1 MSKPLVGGL
10 AALIRE
16 DAERK
21 KQEAQ
26 SPPNTGSPPV
36 QGNPTDSN
44 LPIQGK
50 PSTGS
55 RPSDGSPTEGSPPS
69 DRSPIESSPPKP
81 EPLGYPKGSPT
92 PESGPPTQSS
102 PTPQAAD
109 LWAAVALKKGY
120 SKLYHSIVDDVFPQL
135 TADEQA
141 VYTHLYRLSWGFNNP
156 GVIVSLPKLAERA
169 GMSRNSAARA
179 IARLVGRGLVTKGE
193 PFFGKNQEQ
202 GREYRLPIPSSLTS
216 GGSLSAEGSP
226 PSVGRNKERLK
237 ETVKKSGVA
246 SLPEEEKASCPDCHG
261 QGYYY
266 PGGFNEGVK
275 ICRHENLRRAGK

>member
-1 MSKPLVGGL
+1 VSKPLVGGL

-26 SPPNTGSPPV
+26 SPPSTGSPPT
-36 QGNPTDSN
+36 QGNPIEGG

-50 PSTGS
+50 PSVGS
-55 RPSDGSPTEGSPPS
+55 LPNDGAPT
-69 DRSPIESSPPKP
+69 ESSPPKS

-92 PESGPPTQSS
+92 PESGPPTQSN

-179 IARLVGRGLVTKGE
+179 IARLVGRGLVIKGE

-216 GGSLSAEGSP
+216 GGSLPAEGSP
-226 PSVGRNKERLK
+226 PSMGRNKERLK

>member
-26 SPPNTGSPPV
+26 SQSTADSLPV
-36 QGNPTDSN
+36 QGNPIESS
-44 LPIQGK
+44 
-50 PSTGS
+50 PSTQS
-55 RPSDGSPTEGSPPS
+55 NPNAGSPPS
-69 DRSPIESSPPKP
+69 NGLPIESSPPKP
-81 EPLGYPKGSPT
+81 APLGYPKGSPT
-92 PESGPPTQSS
+92 TEGSPPTQSN
-102 PTPQAAD
+102 PTPQVAD
-109 LWAAVALKKGY
+109 IWAAVTLKRGY

-141 VYTHLYRLSWGFNNP
+141 VYMHLYRLSWGFNNP
-156 GVIVSLPKLAERA
+156 GVIVSLPKLAERS
-169 GMSRNSAARA
+169 GMSRNSVARA
-179 IARLVGRGLVTKGE
+179 ISRLVGRGLVTKGD

-202 GREYRLPIPSSLTS
+202 GREYRLPIPDSLTS
-216 GGSLSAEGSP
+216 GGSLPTESSL

-237 ETVKKSGVA
+237 ESIKKSSGA
-246 SLPEEEKASCPDCHG
+246 SLPEEEKANCPDCHG

-275 ICRHENLRRAGK
+275 ICRHENLRRAEK

>member
-26 SPPNTGSPPV
+26 SPPSTGSPPI
-36 QGNPTDSN
+36 QGNPVEGS

-50 PSTGS
+50 PGT
-55 RPSDGSPTEGSPPS
+55 GSPPN
-69 DRSPIESSPPKP
+69 DGVPIESSPPKP

-92 PESGPPTQSS
+92 PESSPPTQSN

-216 GGSLSAEGSP
+216 GGSLPAEGGP

-237 ETVKKSGVA
+237 ETVKKGGVA
-246 SLPEEEKASCPDCHG
+246 SLPEEEKASCPDCRG

-266 PGGFNEGVK
+266 PGGFSEGVK
-275 ICRHENLRRAGK
+275 ICRHENLRRAEK

>member
-21 KQEAQ
+21 KLEAQ
-26 SPPNTGSPPV
+26 GPPSTGSPPLQGKPSESSPPSEGNPNTGSLP
-36 QGNPTDSN
+36 SN
-44 LPIQGK
+44 GV
-50 PSTGS
+50 
-55 RPSDGSPTEGSPPS
+55 
-69 DRSPIESSPPKP
+69 PIESSPPKP
-81 EPLGYPKGSPT
+81 EPLGYSKGSPSS
-92 PESGPPTQSS
+92 ESSPPTQSS
-102 PTPQAAD
+102 PVPQVAD
-109 LWAAVALKKGY
+109 LWSAVALKKGY
-120 SKLYHSIVDDVFPQL
+120 SKLYHSIVDDVFPQI

-179 IARLVGRGLVTKGE
+179 IARLVSRGLVKKGE

-216 GGSLSAEGSP
+216 GGSLPIESGL
-226 PSVGRNKERLK
+226 PSVGRNKERFK
-237 ETVKKSGVA
+237 ETVKKGGGA
-246 SLPEEEKASCPDCHG
+246 SLPEEEKANCPDCHG

>member
-26 SPPNTGSPPV
+26 SQPSTGSPPI
-36 QGNPTDSN
+36 QSN
-44 LPIQGK
+44 
-50 PSTGS
+50 
-55 RPSDGSPTEGSPPS
+55 
-69 DRSPIESSPPKP
+69 PIESSPPNMSSPSTGSLPNEGLPIEGSLPKP
-81 EPLGYPKGSPT
+81 EPVGYPKGSPSS
-92 PESGPPTQSS
+92 ESSPPTQSS

-109 LWAAVALKKGY
+109 MWAAIALKRGY

-202 GREYRLPIPSSLTS
+202 GREYRLPIPSGLTS
-216 GGSLSAEGSP
+216 GGSLTVEGSLP
-226 PSVGRNKERLK
+226 NVGRNKERLK
-237 ETVKKSGVA
+237 ETVKKGGSA
-246 SLPEEEKASCPDCHG
+246 SLPEEEKANCPDCQG

-275 ICRHENLRRAGK
+275 ICRHENLRRAVK

>member
-26 SPPNTGSPPV
+26 SQSNANSLPM
-36 QGNPTDSN
+36 QGNPTEASPSN
-44 LPIQGK
+44 EGNPSVGSLPSIG
-50 PSTGS
+50 P
-55 RPSDGSPTEGSPPS
+55 
-69 DRSPIESSPPKP
+69 PIESSPPKP
-81 EPLGYPKGSPT
+81 GPLGYPKSSP
-92 PESGPPTQSS
+92 SAVSSPPTQSN
-102 PTPQAAD
+102 PAPQVAD
-109 LWAAVALKKGY
+109 IWAAVALKRGY

-169 GMSRNSAARA
+169 GMSRNSVARA
-179 IARLVGRGLVTKGE
+179 ITRLVGRGLVTKGE

-202 GREYRLPIPSSLTS
+202 GREYRLPIPSSLTN
-216 GGSLSAEGSP
+216 GGSPPTESSL

-237 ETVKKSGVA
+237 ESIKKSGGA
-246 SLPEEEKASCPDCHG
+246 SLPEEEKANCPDCHG

-275 ICRHENLRRAGK
+275 ICRHENLLRAEK

>member
-1 MSKPLVGGL
+1 VSKPLVGGL

-26 SPPNTGSPPV
+26 SQPSAGSSST
-36 QGNPTDSN
+36 QSN
-44 LPIQGK
+44 
-50 PSTGS
+50 
-55 RPSDGSPTEGSPPS
+55 PTEGSLTSISNPS
-69 DRSPIESSPPKP
+69 TDSLPNEGLLIEGSPPKP
-81 EPLGYPKGSPT
+81 EPVDHPKGSPSS
-92 PESGPPTQSS
+92 ESSLSTQSS

-109 LWAAVALKKGY
+109 MWAAIALKRGY

-156 GVIVSLPKLAERA
+156 GVIVSLPKLAERS

-202 GREYRLPIPSSLTS
+202 GREYRLPIPSGLTS
-216 GGSLSAEGSP
+216 GGSLPVEGSP

-237 ETVKKSGVA
+237 ETVKKGGSA
-246 SLPEEEKASCPDCHG
+246 SLHEEEKANCPDCQG

-275 ICRHENLRRAGK
+275 ICRHENLRRVGK

>member
-1 MSKPLVGGL
+1 VSKPLVGGL

-26 SPPNTGSPPV
+26 SPPSTGSPPTL
-36 QGNPTDSN
+36 GNPVESG
-44 LPIQGK
+44 LPALGLL
-50 PSTGS
+50 SVGS
-55 RPSDGSPTEGSPPS
+55 PPSDGSPTE
-69 DRSPIESSPPKP
+69 SSPPKT
-81 EPLGYPKGSPT
+81 EPLGYPMGSPSS
-92 PESGPPTQSS
+92 EGSPPTQSN

-202 GREYRLPIPSSLTS
+202 GREYRLPIPGSLTS
-216 GGSLSAEGSP
+216 GGSLPTEGSP

-237 ETVKKSGVA
+237 ETIKKGGGA

-266 PGGFNEGVK
+266 PSGFNEGVK
-275 ICRHENLRRAGK
+275 ICRHENLRRAEK

>member
-1 MSKPLVGGL
+1 V
-10 AALIRE
+10 
-16 DAERK
+16 
-21 KQEAQ
+21 
-26 SPPNTGSPPV
+26 
-36 QGNPTDSN
+36 
-44 LPIQGK
+44 
-50 PSTGS
+50 
-55 RPSDGSPTEGSPPS
+55 
-69 DRSPIESSPPKP
+69 
-81 EPLGYPKGSPT
+81 
-92 PESGPPTQSS
+92 
-102 PTPQAAD
+102 PQAAD
-109 LWAAVALKKGY
+109 LWAAVALKRGY

-156 GVIVSLPKLAERA
+156 GVIVSLPKLAERS

-202 GREYRLPIPSSLTS
+202 GREYRLPIPSGLTS
-216 GGSLSAEGSP
+216 GSSLPTESSP

-237 ETVKKSGVA
+237 EIVKKGSGA
-246 SLPEEEKASCPDCHG
+246 SLPEEEKANCPDCHG

-275 ICRHENLRRAGK
+275 ICRHESLRRAGK

>member
-1 MSKPLVGGL
+1 M
-10 AALIRE
+10 
-16 DAERK
+16 
-21 KQEAQ
+21 
-26 SPPNTGSPPV
+26 
-36 QGNPTDSN
+36 
-44 LPIQGK
+44 
-50 PSTGS
+50 
-55 RPSDGSPTEGSPPS
+55 
-69 DRSPIESSPPKP
+69 
-81 EPLGYPKGSPT
+81 
-92 PESGPPTQSS
+92 
-102 PTPQAAD
+102 
-109 LWAAVALKKGY
+109 WAAIALKRGY

-202 GREYRLPIPSSLTS
+202 GREYRLPIPSGLTS
-216 GGSLSAEGSP
+216 GGSLPVESSP
-226 PSVGRNKERLK
+226 PNVGRNKERLK
-237 ETVKKSGVA
+237 ENVKKGGSA
-246 SLPEEEKASCPDCHG
+246 SLPEEEKANCPDCQG

>member
-1 MSKPLVGGL
+1 M
-10 AALIRE
+10 
-16 DAERK
+16 
-21 KQEAQ
+21 
-26 SPPNTGSPPV
+26 
-36 QGNPTDSN
+36 
-44 LPIQGK
+44 
-50 PSTGS
+50 
-55 RPSDGSPTEGSPPS
+55 
-69 DRSPIESSPPKP
+69 
-81 EPLGYPKGSPT
+81 
-92 PESGPPTQSS
+92 
-102 PTPQAAD
+102 
-109 LWAAVALKKGY
+109 WAAIALKRGY

-156 GVIVSLPKLAERA
+156 GVIVSLPKLAERS

-216 GGSLSAEGSP
+216 GGSLPVEGSP
-226 PSVGRNKERLK
+226 PSVRRNKERLK
-237 ETVKKSGVA
+237 ETVKKGGSA
-246 SLPEEEKASCPDCHG
+246 SLPEEEKANCPDCQG

-275 ICRHENLRRAGK
+275 ICRHEKLRRAGK

>member
-26 SPPNTGSPPV
+26 SPPNVGS
-36 QGNPTDSN
+36 
-44 LPIQGK
+44 LPKQGK
-50 PSTGS
+50 LTEGSLPTQSKPSVG
-55 RPSDGSPTEGSPPS
+55 RLPSDGAPTE
-69 DRSPIESSPPKP
+69 SSLPKP
-81 EPLGYPKGSPT
+81 DPLGYPKGSPT
-92 PESGPPTQSS
+92 PEGSPPIQGD
-102 PTPQAAD
+102 PTPQTAD

-216 GGSLSAEGSP
+216 GGSLPAEGSP
-226 PSVGRNKERLK
+226 PSVGRNKERIK
-237 ETVKKSGVA
+237 EIVKKGGVA
-246 SLPEEEKASCPDCHG
+246 SLPEEEKTSCPDCHG

-275 ICRHENLRRAGK
+275 ICRHESLRRAGK

>member
-21 KQEAQ
+21 KQEAL
-26 SPPNTGSPPV
+26 S
-36 QGNPTDSN
+36 
-44 LPIQGK
+44 
-50 PSTGS
+50 STVVAS
-55 RPSDGSPTEGSPPS
+55 LPTEGSPVEDSLPS
-69 DRSPIESSPPKP
+69 VGLPMESSPPKP
-81 EPLGYPKGSPT
+81 VPLGYPMGSP
-92 PESGPPTQSS
+92 PLEGSPPTQSS
-102 PTPQAAD
+102 PAPQVAD
-109 LWAAVALKKGY
+109 LWAAVALKRGY

-156 GVIVSLPKLAERA
+156 GVIVSLPKLAQRA

-216 GGSLSAEGSP
+216 GGSLPTEGSP

-237 ETVKKSGVA
+237 ETIKKGGVA
-246 SLPEEEKASCPDCHG
+246 SLPEEEKTSCPDCHG

-275 ICRHENLRRAGK
+275 ICRHDKLRRAGK

>member
-1 MSKPLVGGL
+1 VSKPLVGGL

-26 SPPNTGSPPV
+26 SPPSAGSLPTQSTPTESSPTTV
-36 QGNPTDSN
+36 SNPTESS
-44 LPIQGK
+44 LPSEGL
-50 PSTGS
+50 
-55 RPSDGSPTEGSPPS
+55 PTEGSPP
-69 DRSPIESSPPKP
+69 KP
-81 EPLGYPKGSPT
+81 DTVGHPKGSPSS
-92 PESGPPTQSS
+92 ESSPPTQSS

-109 LWAAVALKKGY
+109 MWAAIALKRGY

-202 GREYRLPIPSSLTS
+202 GREYRLPIPSGLTS
-216 GGSLSAEGSP
+216 GSSPPTEDSP

-237 ETVKKSGVA
+237 ETVKKGGSA
-246 SLPEEEKASCPDCHG
+246 SLAEEEKANCPDCQG

>member
-21 KQEAQ
+21 KQGAQ
-26 SPPNTGSPPV
+26 SSPSAGS
-36 QGNPTDSN
+36 
-44 LPIQGK
+44 LPIQ
-50 PSTGS
+50 SN
-55 RPSDGSPTEGSPPS
+55 PTESSLPS
-69 DRSPIESSPPKP
+69 EGLPTESSPPKP
-81 EPLGYPKGSPT
+81 DPIGYPKGSP
-92 PESGPPTQSS
+92 PSEGSPPTQSS

-109 LWAAVALKKGY
+109 MWAAIALKRGY

-202 GREYRLPIPSSLTS
+202 GREYRLPIPGGLTS
-216 GGSLSAEGSP
+216 GGSLPVEGSP

-237 ETVKKSGVA
+237 ETVKKGGGA
-246 SLPEEEKASCPDCHG
+246 SLPEEEKANCPDCQG

>member
-1 MSKPLVGGL
+1 VSKPLVGGL

-26 SPPNTGSPPV
+26 TQPNTNSLPTQGTPTENSQPNESNPGTGSPPNS
-36 QGNPTDSN
+36 GPPT
-44 LPIQGK
+44 
-50 PSTGS
+50 
-55 RPSDGSPTEGSPPS
+55 
-69 DRSPIESSPPKP
+69 ESSPPKP
-81 EPLGYPKGSPT
+81 LPLGYPKGSP
-92 PESGPPTQSS
+92 PSESSS
-102 PTPQAAD
+102 PIQSNPVPQVAD
-109 LWAAVALKKGY
+109 IWAAVALKRGY

-141 VYTHLYRLSWGFNNP
+141 IYTHLYRLSWGFNNP

-169 GMSRNSAARA
+169 GMSRNSVARA
-179 IARLVGRGLVTKGE
+179 ITRLVGRGLVTKGE

-216 GGSLSAEGSP
+216 GGSLPTESSLP
-226 PSVGRNKERLK
+226 NVGRNKERIK
-237 ETVKKSGVA
+237 ETIKKSGGA
-246 SLPEEEKASCPDCHG
+246 SLPEEEKAACPDCHG

-275 ICRHENLRRAGK
+275 ICRHENLRRIGK

>member
-1 MSKPLVGGL
+1 VSKPLVGGL

-26 SPPNTGSPPV
+26 SPPSTGSPPI
-36 QGNPTDSN
+36 QSNPVEDS

-50 PSTGS
+50 PSA
-55 RPSDGSPTEGSPPS
+55 GSPPS
-69 DRSPIESSPPKP
+69 DGAPIESSPPKP
-81 EPLGYPKGSPT
+81 EPLGYPKGSP
-92 PESGPPTQSS
+92 PPKSGPPTQSN

-179 IARLVGRGLVTKGE
+179 IARLVGRGLVIKGE

-216 GGSLSAEGSP
+216 GGSLPAEGSP
-226 PSVGRNKERLK
+226 PNVGRNKERLK

>member
-10 AALIRE
+10 AALIRV

-26 SPPNTGSPPV
+26 SPPSTGSPPT
-36 QGNPTDSN
+36 QGSPIEDS
-44 LPIQGK
+44 LPIQGN

-55 RPSDGSPTEGSPPS
+55 PSLDGLLT
-69 DRSPIESSPPKP
+69 ESSLPKP

-92 PESGPPTQSS
+92 PKSSPPTQSN
-102 PTPQAAD
+102 PTPQPAD

-216 GGSLSAEGSP
+216 GGSLPAEGGP

-237 ETVKKSGVA
+237 ETVKKGGVA
-246 SLPEEEKASCPDCHG
+246 SLPEEEKAACPDCHG

-275 ICRHENLRRAGK
+275 ICRHESLRRVEK

>member
-1 MSKPLVGGL
+1 M
-10 AALIRE
+10 
-16 DAERK
+16 
-21 KQEAQ
+21 
-26 SPPNTGSPPV
+26 
-36 QGNPTDSN
+36 
-44 LPIQGK
+44 
-50 PSTGS
+50 
-55 RPSDGSPTEGSPPS
+55 
-69 DRSPIESSPPKP
+69 
-81 EPLGYPKGSPT
+81 
-92 PESGPPTQSS
+92 
-102 PTPQAAD
+102 
-109 LWAAVALKKGY
+109 WAAIALKRGY

-202 GREYRLPIPSSLTS
+202 GREYRLPIPSGLTS
-216 GGSLSAEGSP
+216 GGSLLAEGSP

-237 ETVKKSGVA
+237 ETVKKGGSA
-246 SLPEEEKASCPDCHG
+246 SLPEEEKANCPDCQG

>member
-26 SPPNTGSPPV
+26 SPPSASSLPTQSNPTESSPP
-36 QGNPTDSN
+36 GISS
-44 LPIQGK
+44 

-55 RPSDGSPTEGSPPS
+55 LPNEGLPT
-69 DRSPIESSPPKP
+69 ESSPPKP
-81 EPLGYPKGSPT
+81 DPVGHPKGSP
-92 PESGPPTQSS
+92 PSESSPPTQSS

-109 LWAAVALKKGY
+109 MWAAIALKRGY
-120 SKLYHSIVDDVFPQL
+120 SKLYHSIVDDVFQQL

-216 GGSLSAEGSP
+216 GGSLPAEGSP

-237 ETVKKSGVA
+237 ETVKKGGSA
-246 SLPEEEKASCPDCHG
+246 SLPEEEKANCPDCQG

>member
-21 KQEAQ
+21 KQEVQ
-26 SPPNTGSPPV
+26 SPPSTGSPPV
-36 QGNPTDSN
+36 QGNPLEGS
-44 LPIQGK
+44 LPTQGK

-55 RPSDGSPTEGSPPS
+55 PLNDGV
-69 DRSPIESSPPKP
+69 PIESSPPKP

-92 PESGPPTQSS
+92 PESGPPTQSN

-202 GREYRLPIPSSLTS
+202 GREYRLPIPSSLTN
-216 GGSLSAEGSP
+216 GGSLPAEGSP

-275 ICRHENLRRAGK
+275 ICRHESLRRAGK

>member
-1 MSKPLVGGL
+1 VSKPLVGGL

-26 SPPNTGSPPV
+26 SQPSAGS
-36 QGNPTDSN
+36 
-44 LPIQGK
+44 LPIQSN
-50 PSTGS
+50 PIESSPTS
-55 RPSDGSPTEGSPPS
+55 ISNPTEGSLPTEGLPT
-69 DRSPIESSPPKP
+69 ESSPPKP
-81 EPLGYPKGSPT
+81 ETLGHPKGSPSS
-92 PESGPPTQSS
+92 ESSPPTQSS

-109 LWAAVALKKGY
+109 MWAAIALKRGY

-179 IARLVGRGLVTKGE
+179 IARLVSRGLVTKGE

-202 GREYRLPIPSSLTS
+202 GREYRLPIPSGLTS
-216 GGSLSAEGSP
+216 GGSLPVEGSP

-237 ETVKKSGVA
+237 ETVKKGGSA
-246 SLPEEEKASCPDCHG
+246 SLHEEEKANCPDCQG

-275 ICRHENLRRAGK
+275 ICRHENLRGARK

>member
-1 MSKPLVGGL
+1 VSKPLVGGL

-21 KQEAQ
+21 KQEVQ
-26 SPPNTGSPPV
+26 GQPSTGSPPT
-36 QGNPTDSN
+36 QGNPVEDS

-55 RPSDGSPTEGSPPS
+55 PPSDGVST
-69 DRSPIESSPPKP
+69 ESSPPKP

-92 PESGPPTQSS
+92 PESGPPTQGN

-216 GGSLSAEGSP
+216 GGSLPAEGSP
-226 PSVGRNKERLK
+226 PNVGRNKERLK

-246 SLPEEEKASCPDCHG
+246 SLPEEEKASCPDCRG

-266 PGGFNEGVK
+266 PGGFNGGVK
-275 ICRHENLRRAGK
+275 ICRHENLRRAEK

>member
-1 MSKPLVGGL
+1 VSKPLVGGL

-26 SPPNTGSPPV
+26 SQPNA
-36 QGNPTDSN
+36 
-44 LPIQGK
+44 
-50 PSTGS
+50 
-55 RPSDGSPTEGSPPS
+55 
-69 DRSPIESSPPKP
+69 RSS
-81 EPLGYPKGSPT
+81 
-92 PESGPPTQSS
+92 PTQSS
-102 PTPQAAD
+102 PIEGSPPIQSNPTESSLPTEGVPIESSLPKPESIGYPMGSPPSEGSPPKQGNPTPQASD
-109 LWAAVALKKGY
+109 LWAAIALKRGY

-193 PFFGKNQEQ
+193 SFFGKNQEQ
-202 GREYRLPIPSSLTS
+202 GREYRLPIPGGLTS
-216 GGSLSAEGSP
+216 GGSLLAEGSP

-237 ETVKKSGVA
+237 ESIKKGGSA
-246 SLPEEEKASCPDCHG
+246 SLPEDEKANCPDCHG

-275 ICRHENLRRAGK
+275 ICRHENLRRTGK

>member
-1 MSKPLVGGL
+1 VSKPLVGGL

-26 SPPNTGSPPV
+26 SQTSTGSPPT
-36 QGNPTDSN
+36 QSN
-44 LPIQGK
+44 
-50 PSTGS
+50 
-55 RPSDGSPTEGSPPS
+55 
-69 DRSPIESSPPKP
+69 PIESSPSHESNPSMGGPPNNELPTESSLPKP
-81 EPLGYPKGSPT
+81 EPLGYPKGSPSL
-92 PESGPPTQSS
+92 ESSPPTQSS
-102 PTPQAAD
+102 PTPQIAD

-216 GGSLSAEGSP
+216 GGSLPAEGSP
-226 PSVGRNKERLK
+226 PNVGRNKERLK
-237 ETVKKSGVA
+237 ETVKKGGA
-246 SLPEEEKASCPDCHG
+246 DSLPEEEKANCTDCHG

>member
-1 MSKPLVGGL
+1 VSKPLVGGL

-26 SPPNTGSPPV
+26 SPPIVGSPLIEDTPIV
-36 QGNPTDSN
+36 GSLPTESNPTESS
-44 LPIQGK
+44 LPNVG
-50 PSTGS
+50 P
-55 RPSDGSPTEGSPPS
+55 PT
-69 DRSPIESSPPKP
+69 ESSPPKP
-81 EPLGYPKGSPT
+81 EPLGYPKGSPS
-92 PESGPPTQSS
+92 PESSPPLQGS
-102 PTPQAAD
+102 PSPQVAD
-109 LWAAVALKKGY
+109 LWAAVALKRGY

-202 GREYRLPIPSSLTS
+202 GREYRLPIPSGLTS
-216 GGSLSAEGSP
+216 GSSLPTESSP
-226 PSVGRNKERLK
+226 PSMGRNKERFK
-237 ETVKKSGVA
+237 ETIKKGGVA
-246 SLPEEEKASCPDCHG
+246 SLPDEEKASCPDCHG
-261 QGYYY
+261 QGFYY
-266 PGGFNEGVK
+266 PGGFTEGVK
-275 ICRHENLRRAGK
+275 ICRHESLRRAGK

>member
-1 MSKPLVGGL
+1 VSKPLVGGL

-26 SPPNTGSPPV
+26 SPPSTGSPPT
-36 QGNPTDSN
+36 QDNLAGDS

-55 RPSDGSPTEGSPPS
+55 
-69 DRSPIESSPPKP
+69 PPKT

-92 PESGPPTQSS
+92 PESSPPTQSS

-202 GREYRLPIPSSLTS
+202 GREYRLPIPGGLTS
-216 GGSLSAEGSP
+216 AGSLPAEGSP

-275 ICRHENLRRAGK
+275 ICRHENLRRAEK

>member
-1 MSKPLVGGL
+1 VSKPLVGGL

-26 SPPNTGSPPV
+26 SPPSMGSSPTQGNPIEGSPPM
-36 QGNPTDSN
+36 
-44 LPIQGK
+44 QGK
-50 PSTGS
+50 PSS
-55 RPSDGSPTEGSPPS
+55 GSPPS
-69 DRSPIESSPPKP
+69 DGIPTESSPPKP

-92 PESGPPTQSS
+92 PESGPPTQSN

-216 GGSLSAEGSP
+216 GSSLPAEGSP

-237 ETVKKSGVA
+237 ETTKKSGVA
-246 SLPEEEKASCPDCHG
+246 SLPEEEKASCPACHG

>member
-1 MSKPLVGGL
+1 VSKPLVGGL

-26 SPPNTGSPPV
+26 SPPSTGSPPT
-36 QGNPTDSN
+36 QSNPVEDS
-44 LPIQGK
+44 LPTQGK

-55 RPSDGSPTEGSPPS
+55 PPSDGIPTE
-69 DRSPIESSPPKP
+69 SSLPKP
-81 EPLGYPKGSPT
+81 EPIGYPKGSPT
-92 PESGPPTQSS
+92 PESGPPTQSN
-102 PTPQAAD
+102 PTPQPAD

-216 GGSLSAEGSP
+216 GGSLPTEGGP

-246 SLPEEEKASCPDCHG
+246 SLPEEEKASCPDCQG

>member
-26 SPPNTGSPPV
+26 SPPNAGSPPT
-36 QGNPTDSN
+36 QGNPIEDS
-44 LPIQGK
+44 PPAQGK

-55 RPSDGSPTEGSPPS
+55 PPSDGVPT
-69 DRSPIESSPPKP
+69 ESSPPKP

-92 PESGPPTQSS
+92 PESGPTTQSN

-216 GGSLSAEGSP
+216 GGSLPAEGSP

-237 ETVKKSGVA
+237 ETVKKGGAA
-246 SLPEEEKASCPDCHG
+246 SLPEEEKASCPDCRG

-275 ICRHENLRRAGK
+275 ICRHENLRRAEK

>member
-1 MSKPLVGGL
+1 VSKPLVGGL

-26 SPPNTGSPPV
+26 SLPSTGSP
-36 QGNPTDSN
+36 
-44 LPIQGK
+44 LMQGK

-55 RPSDGSPTEGSPPS
+55 SPSDGTPT
-69 DRSPIESSPPKP
+69 ESSPPKP
-81 EPLGYPKGSPT
+81 EPLGYPKDSPT
-92 PESGPPTQSS
+92 PESGPPTQSN

-109 LWAAVALKKGY
+109 LWAAVTLKKGY

-202 GREYRLPIPSSLTS
+202 GREYRLPIPSSLTN
-216 GGSLSAEGSP
+216 GGSLPVEGSP
-226 PSVGRNKERLK
+226 PNVGRNKERLK

-246 SLPEEEKASCPDCHG
+246 SLPEEEKAACPDCHG

-275 ICRHENLRRAGK
+275 ICRHENLRRAEK

>member
-1 MSKPLVGGL
+1 VSKPLVGGL

-26 SPPNTGSPPV
+26 SPPSMGSL
-36 QGNPTDSN
+36 PTQSKPIEGG
-44 LPIQGK
+44 LPTQSK
-50 PSTGS
+50 PSM
-55 RPSDGSPTEGSPPS
+55 GSPPS
-69 DRSPIESSPPKP
+69 DGAPTESSLPKP

-92 PESGPPTQSS
+92 PESSPPTQGD
-102 PTPQAAD
+102 PTPQTAD

-156 GVIVSLPKLAERA
+156 GVIVSLPKIAERA

-216 GGSLSAEGSP
+216 GGSLPAEGSL
-226 PSVGRNKERLK
+226 PSVGRNKERIK

-275 ICRHENLRRAGK
+275 ICRHESLRRAGK

>member
-26 SPPNTGSPPV
+26 SPPSTGSPPI
-36 QGNPTDSN
+36 QGNPIEDS
-44 LPIQGK
+44 LSIQGK

-55 RPSDGSPTEGSPPS
+55 PPSDGAPT
-69 DRSPIESSPPKP
+69 ESSPPKT
-81 EPLGYPKGSPT
+81 EPLGYPKSSPT
-92 PESGPPTQSS
+92 PESSPPTQGN

-202 GREYRLPIPSSLTS
+202 GREYRLPIPSGLTS
-216 GGSLSAEGSP
+216 GGSLLAEGGP

-237 ETVKKSGVA
+237 ETTKKSGVA
-246 SLPEEEKASCPDCHG
+246 SLPEEEKASCPDCQG